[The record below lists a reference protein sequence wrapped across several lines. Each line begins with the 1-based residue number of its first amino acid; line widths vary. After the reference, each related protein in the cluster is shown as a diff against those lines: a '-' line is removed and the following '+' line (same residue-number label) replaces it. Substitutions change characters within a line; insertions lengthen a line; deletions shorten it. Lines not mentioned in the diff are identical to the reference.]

1 MVDVELILGIAII
14 AVAIITFIRILKPA
28 LEGIIIIIL
37 IFAGSALIFH
47 STPIIGLPGYSLP
60 VNFGPNIVGVSAGVD
75 NTSNIIVFN
84 ADLVSIDNFAASIN
98 NQSLTILNNGTA
110 IAPAKFGVIIVKG
123 LHKGEIH
130 LKAYSNLFGINVL
143 ASNSTYN
150 YTG

>member
-1 MVDVELILGIAII
+1 MVDIALILGTVII
-14 AVAIITFIRILKPA
+14 IVGIVTFIRILKPA
-28 LEGIIIIIL
+28 LEGVVVIIL
-37 IFAGSALIFH
+37 IFVGSALIFH

-60 VNFGPNIVGVSAGVD
+60 VNIGPNIVGVSAGID
-75 NTSNIIVFN
+75 NTSNIIIFN
-84 ADLVSIDNFAASIN
+84 ADLVSIDSFTASVN
-98 NQSLTILNNGTA
+98 NQSLAILNNGTA
-110 IAPAKFGVIIVKG
+110 IAPAKFGVITVKD

>member
-1 MVDVELILGIAII
+1 MVDIALILGIVII
-14 AVAIITFIRILKPA
+14 LVGIVTFIRILKPA
-28 LEGIIIIIL
+28 LEGVVVIIL
-37 IFAGSALIFH
+37 IFVGSALIFH

-60 VNFGPNIVGVSAGVD
+60 VNIGPNIVGVSAGID
-75 NTSNIIVFN
+75 NTSNIIIFN
-84 ADLVSIDNFAASIN
+84 ADLVSIDSFTASVN
-98 NQSLTILNNGTA
+98 NQSLAILNNGTA
-110 IAPAKFGVIIVKG
+110 IAPAKFGVITVKD

>member
-1 MVDVELILGIAII
+1 MVDIELILGIAII
-14 AVAIITFIRILKPA
+14 VVAVITFIRILKPA
-28 LEGIIIIIL
+28 LEGVVVIIL
-37 IFAGSALIFH
+37 IFVGSALIFH

-60 VNFGPNIVGVSAGVD
+60 VNIGPNIVGISAGID
-75 NTSNIIVFN
+75 NTSNIIIFN
-84 ADLVSIDNFAASIN
+84 ADLVSIDSFTASVN
-98 NQSLTILNNGTA
+98 NQSLTILDNGTA
-110 IAPAKFGVIIVKG
+110 IAPAKFGVITVKG

>member
-1 MVDVELILGIAII
+1 MVDIALILGIVII
-14 AVAIITFIRILKPA
+14 IVGIVTFIRILKPA
-28 LEGIIIIIL
+28 LEGVVVIIL
-37 IFAGSALIFH
+37 IFVGSALIFH

-60 VNFGPNIVGVSAGVD
+60 VNIGPNIVGVSAGID
-75 NTSNIIVFN
+75 NTSNIIIFN
-84 ADLVSIDNFAASIN
+84 ADLVSIDSFTASVN
-98 NQSLTILNNGTA
+98 NQSLAILNNGTA
-110 IAPAKFGVIIVKG
+110 IAPAKFGVITVKD